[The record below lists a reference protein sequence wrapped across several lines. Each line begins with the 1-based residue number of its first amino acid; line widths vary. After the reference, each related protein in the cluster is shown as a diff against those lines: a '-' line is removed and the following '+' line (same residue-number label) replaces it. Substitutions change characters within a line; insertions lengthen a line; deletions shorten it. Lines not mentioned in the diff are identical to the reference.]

1 MKLEL
6 IEFIVN
12 HKEFQKQIE
21 KDLFNH
27 NTTIVED
34 VGIFWAKNSGIR
46 GKFQNSVTFH
56 PNITS

>member
-34 VGIFWAKNSGIR
+34 VGIFWAKIVALGVNFKIL
-46 GKFQNSVTFH
+46 
-56 PNITS
+56 